1 MSNRRRIKVGQHVP
15 FNPLPPVSP
24 DRLNAYRCDDCGR
37 YTVTIDR
44 DEGVT
49 PMFLGCRAD
58 GTEGGCKGRAV
69 SLGYPKGPRPSWAV
83 PAWEW
88 YKPGPIEMRGMSPEM
103 RDHVQR
109 GGLALRR
116 IEPPGTSTREAN
128 SV

>member
-1 MSNRRRIKVGQHVP
+1 VSNRRRLKAAPEPLAPRATP
-15 FNPLPPVSP
+15 FRE
-24 DRLNAYRCDDCGR
+24 RLNAYRCDDCGR

-58 GTEGGCKGRAV
+58 GTEDYACGGRAV

-88 YKPGPIEMRGMSPEM
+88 YKPDAAELARMSPEM

-109 GGLALRR
+109 GGLALRK
-116 IEPPGTSTREAN
+116 IERAS
-128 SV
+128 